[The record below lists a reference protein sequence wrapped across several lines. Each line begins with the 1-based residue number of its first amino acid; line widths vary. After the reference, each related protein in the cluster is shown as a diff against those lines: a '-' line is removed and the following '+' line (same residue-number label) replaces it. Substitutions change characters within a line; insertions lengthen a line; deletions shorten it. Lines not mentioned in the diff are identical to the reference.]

1 MKKKSAP
8 KNSAGIVY
16 DDDTSDTDSDDN
28 MLEGFKNKVRQ
39 AIPTGEDSDMNNDDG
54 NEDDSDEDAE
64 DEEDSNM
71 ESDSSSDESSEE
83 EISPDVSDK
92 KKFDVEE
99 KRMKLSNIQKHLSSV
114 PSLEESSESEED
126 EDENKMA
133 NGGEVTGSENSDGS
147 SASEEDSEDE
157 VSDGNGNKKQHLK
170 RKGTMPIVDEAPS
183 KKVKSDVH
191 AKQEV
196 AEVDKNR
203 FRMKLSKMSIEE
215 IQRLKNKLGTRLFDK
230 KMSGTNEQQ
239 KSDFKRDN
247 KNRPREMSSKK
258 QVKRFREVVVASKLE
273 KRDPRFDP
281 NCGDFDDKLF
291 KENYNFVNEYKAGD
305 LKFLKKQLQE
315 EEDSERKKSI
325 KYLIQRTENQLRQL
339 EHDKS
344 KEEEKK
350 AEIEERRNQ
359 LKAGIKP
366 KYISKSKLK
375 EKELINKYKKLKET
389 GGLDKYISKKTKK
402 NTSKERKNIN
412 L

>member
-1 MKKKSAP
+1 MKKKNAP
-8 KNSAGIVY
+8 KNSGGIVY

-39 AIPTGEDSDMNNDDG
+39 VIPSGEDSELNNDDD
-54 NEDDSDEDAE
+54 NDDDSDEDVE
-64 DEEDSNM
+64 DEEDNDM
-71 ESDSSSDESSEE
+71 ESDSSSESDESSEE
-83 EISPDVSDK
+83 EMSPYVSDK
-92 KKFDVEE
+92 NKIEVEE
-99 KRMKLSNIQKHLSSV
+99 KRSKLSNIQKHLSSV

-126 EDENKMA
+126 EDQKA
-133 NGGEVTGSENSDGS
+133 NGGEVAGGEESDGS
-147 SASEEDSEDE
+147 SEEDSEDE
-157 VSDGNGNKKQHLK
+157 VNDGNVTKKQHLK
-170 RKGTMPIVDEAPS
+170 RKSPVPIVDEAPS

-191 AKQEV
+191 AKQLP

-203 FRMKLSKMSIEE
+203 FRKKLSKMSIEE
-215 IQRLKNKLGTRLFDK
+215 IQRLKNKLGTKLFDK
-230 KMSGTNEQQ
+230 KMSGSNEQQ
-239 KSDFKRDN
+239 KTDFKREN

-315 EEDSERKKSI
+315 EDDSERKKSI

>member
-39 AIPTGEDSDMNNDDG
+39 VIPSGEDSDLNNDDD
-54 NEDDSDEDAE
+54 NDDGSDEDAE

-126 EDENKMA
+126 EDQKA
-133 NGGEVTGSENSDGS
+133 NGGEVAGGENSDGS
-147 SASEEDSEDE
+147 SVSEEDSEDG
-157 VSDGNGNKKQHLK
+157 VHDGDGNKKQNLK
-170 RKGTMPIVDEAPS
+170 RKSTMSIDDEAPS
-183 KKVKSDVH
+183 KKVKSDDD
-191 AKQEV
+191 AKQELP
-196 AEVDKNR
+196 EVDKNR
-203 FRMKLSKMSIEE
+203 FRKKLSKMSIEE

-230 KMSGTNEQQ
+230 KMSGTNEEQ
-239 KSDFKRDN
+239 KSDFKREN

-291 KENYNFVNEYKAGD
+291 KENYTFVNEYKAGD

-315 EEDSERKKSI
+315 EDDSERKKSI

-344 KEEEKK
+344 KEEDKK
-350 AEIEERRNQ
+350 AEIEERRNVISPQ
-359 LKAGIKP
+359 QPLMLLIVCAGW
-366 KYISKSKLK
+366 
-375 EKELINKYKKLKET
+375 N
-389 GGLDKYISKKTKK
+389 TKHVIV
-402 NTSKERKNIN
+402 SSP
-412 L
+412 

>member
-8 KNSAGIVY
+8 QASAGIVY
-16 DDDTSDTDSDDN
+16 DDDTSDTDSDNN

-39 AIPTGEDSDMNNDDG
+39 VIPSGEDSELNNDDG
-54 NEDDSDEDAE
+54 NEDDSDEDAK

-126 EDENKMA
+126 EDQKA
-133 NGGEVTGSENSDGS
+133 NGGEVAGGENSDGS
-147 SASEEDSEDE
+147 SVSEEDSK
-157 VSDGNGNKKQHLK
+157 DGVHGNKKQNLK
-170 RKGTMPIVDEAPS
+170 RKSTMSIDDEAPS
-183 KKVKSDVH
+183 KKVKSDDD
-191 AKQEV
+191 AKQELP
-196 AEVDKNR
+196 EVDKNR
-203 FRMKLSKMSIEE
+203 FRKKLSKMSIEE

-230 KMSGTNEQQ
+230 KMSGTNEEQ
-239 KSDFKRDN
+239 KSDFKREN

-344 KEEEKK
+344 KEEDKK

>member
-8 KNSAGIVY
+8 KNSGGIVY

-39 AIPTGEDSDMNNDDG
+39 VIPSGEDSELNNDDD
-54 NEDDSDEDAE
+54 NDDDSDEDVE
-64 DEEDSNM
+64 DEEDSDM
-71 ESDSSSDESSEE
+71 ESDSSSESDESSEE
-83 EISPDVSDK
+83 EMSPDVSDK
-92 KKFDVEE
+92 NKIEVEE
-99 KRMKLSNIQKHLSSV
+99 KRSKLSNIQKHLSSV

-126 EDENKMA
+126 EDQKA
-133 NGGEVTGSENSDGS
+133 NGGEVAGGEDSDGS
-147 SASEEDSEDE
+147 SEEDSEDE
-157 VSDGNGNKKQHLK
+157 VNYGNVTKKQHLK
-170 RKGTMPIVDEAPS
+170 RKSPVPVPSVDEAPS

-191 AKQEV
+191 AKQLPV
-196 AEVDKNR
+196 EVDKNR
-203 FRMKLSKMSIEE
+203 FRKKLSKMSIEE
-215 IQRLKNKLGTRLFDK
+215 IQRLKNKLGTKLFDK

-239 KSDFKRDN
+239 KSDFKREN

-315 EEDSERKKSI
+315 EDDSERKKSI

-344 KEEEKK
+344 KEDEKK

>member
-1 MKKKSAP
+1 M
-8 KNSAGIVY
+8 
-16 DDDTSDTDSDDN
+16 
-28 MLEGFKNKVRQ
+28 
-39 AIPTGEDSDMNNDDG
+39 
-54 NEDDSDEDAE
+54 
-64 DEEDSNM
+64 
-71 ESDSSSDESSEE
+71 
-83 EISPDVSDK
+83 SPDVSDK
-92 KKFDVEE
+92 NKIEVEE
-99 KRMKLSNIQKHLSSV
+99 KRSKLSNIQKHLSSV
-114 PSLEESSESEED
+114 PSLEESSESGED
-126 EDENKMA
+126 EVPKA
-133 NGGEVTGSENSDGS
+133 NGGEVAGGEESDGS
-147 SASEEDSEDE
+147 SEEDSEDE
-157 VSDGNGNKKQHLK
+157 VNDGNVTKKQQLK
-170 RKGTMPIVDEAPS
+170 RKSPVPIVDEAPS

-191 AKQEV
+191 AKQLP

-203 FRMKLSKMSIEE
+203 FRKKLSKMSIEE
-215 IQRLKNKLGTRLFDK
+215 IQRLKNKLGTKLFDK

-239 KSDFKRDN
+239 KSDFKREN

-291 KENYNFVNEYKAGD
+291 KENYNFINEYKAGD

-315 EEDSERKKSI
+315 EDDSERKKSI

-350 AEIEERRNQ
+350 AEIEERKNQ

-402 NTSKERKNIN
+402 NTS
-412 L
+412 